1 MSLYKRPNS
10 RYWWAKIR
18 LPDGGCVCRSSGT
31 AKRQEAQEWLD
42 RTRADLWRVHRL
54 GERPTYT
61 WQDAVVRWSEEKA
74 DKATALEDRVKFQW
88 LDGYVGDRLLHTI
101 TRDDVQAIG
110 AAKARE
116 TSRARQTQA
125 DDVVFTQRLGGGEH
139 QLVALPVVEH
149 QRQRLGLRQALQATE
164 HDAKDLG
171 SSRVEVRVPIN
182 WLIVRSSRS
191 SCSRLRSGPP
201 AVILLSRRYHR

>member
-31 AKRQEAQEWLD
+31 AKRKEAQEWLD
-42 RTRADLWRVHRL
+42 HTRAGLWRVHRL

-88 LDGYVGDRLLHTI
+88 LDGYLRGRLLHTI

-110 AAKARE
+110 ETKARE
-116 TSRARQTQA
+116 TSRATANRYLA
-125 DDVVFTQRLGGGEH
+125 
-139 QLVALPVVEH
+139 LVRAVLK
-149 QRQRLGLRQALQATE
+149 RAA
-164 HDAKDLG
+164 
-171 SSRVEVRVPIN
+171 
-182 WLIVRSSRS
+182 
-191 SCSRLRSGPP
+191 GPWQWIEKAP
-201 AVILLSRRYHR
+201 AVTLYPEAKRRVRWLTKQEVNSALRRAANASETAHAFCTCHGIAPGQRARTEMA

>member
-31 AKRQEAQEWLD
+31 TKRQEAQEWLD
-42 RTRADLWRVHRL
+42 HTRSGLWRVHRL

-61 WQDAVVRWSEEKA
+61 WQDAVVRWSEDKA

-88 LDGYVGDRLLHTI
+88 LDGYLCGRLLHTI

-116 TSRARQTQA
+116 SSRATANRYLALVRAVLKRASRMPSAAIYILPTWLVSAVAPLPRSVFLWQTYR
-125 DDVVFTQRLGGGEH
+125 T
-139 QLVALPVVEH
+139 
-149 QRQRLGLRQALQATE
+149 
-164 HDAKDLG
+164 
-171 SSRVEVRVPIN
+171 
-182 WLIVRSSRS
+182 
-191 SCSRLRSGPP
+191 GP
-201 AVILLSRRYHR
+201 